1 MNNETQTSR
10 QQLEERVTYCEHLVD
25 TLNGVVSDLQ
35 KRVISLELQNSKLLN
50 EIQQQQ
56 DASRIIG
63 GADVKPPHY

>member
-1 MNNETQTSR
+1 MNNEAHTSR

-35 KRVISLELQNSKLLN
+35 KRVLSLELQNSKLLN
-50 EIQQQQ
+50 EIRQQQ
-56 DASRIIG
+56 DASRVLG